1 MARLRDNKMVSLK
14 EHYNKVKV
22 KEGNYLP
29 LSSAPYQFSVTF
41 AHTFLCRYQYDI
53 YHQVNIVTLKPLS
66 YNIMICRPGSK
77 SAHSWPTLVSRRRL

>member
-29 LSSAPYQFSVTF
+29 LSSVPYQLSVTF

-53 YHQVNIVTLKPLS
+53 YHQAWQHIRALLANPGEQTEIV
-66 YNIMICRPGSK
+66 IGQDCD
-77 SAHSWPTLVSRRRL
+77 LVKNPH